1 MDTKD
6 RYRTGSVTV
15 VINDVSLEVEYE
27 WSRERENIEAYGV
40 YGQLEDLYNV
50 LADKVLEKINK
61 AIAEDVHANP

>member
-6 RYRTGSVTV
+6 RYRIGSVTV
-15 VINDVSLEVEYE
+15 TINDVSFEVEYA
-27 WSRERENIEAYGV
+27 WSRERENIEGYGV

-61 AIAEDVHANP
+61 AIAEDVHANS

>member
-6 RYRTGSVTV
+6 RYRIGSVTV
-15 VINDVSLEVEYE
+15 TINDVSLEVEYE

-40 YGQLEDLYNV
+40 YGQLEDLYHV
-50 LADKVLEKINK
+50 IADQVLEKINK